1 MDPQEGSTSLT
12 KTPSTRALTILLVED
27 EKEMA
32 NEIKNELE
40 GRGYLVRTAS
50 TFGPVPIYCLSAP
63 PNDMTASMLLPE
75 SMSQT

>member
-1 MDPQEGSTSLT
+1 MSLT
-12 KTPSTRALTILLVED
+12 KTPLTRSLTILLVED

-50 TFGPVPIYCLSAP
+50 IRKAADAVQRC
-63 PNDMTASMLLPE
+63 
-75 SMSQT
+75 

>member
-1 MDPQEGSTSLT
+1 MLELDPQEGSTSLT

-50 TFGPVPIYCLSAP
+50 IRKAADAVQRC
-63 PNDMTASMLLPE
+63 
-75 SMSQT
+75 